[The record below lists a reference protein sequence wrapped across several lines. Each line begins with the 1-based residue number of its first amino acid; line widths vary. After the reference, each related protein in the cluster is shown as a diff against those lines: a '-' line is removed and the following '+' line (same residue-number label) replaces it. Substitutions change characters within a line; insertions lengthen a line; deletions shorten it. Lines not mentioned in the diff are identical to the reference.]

1 MKKAFSSISIGIL
14 FSVFTITS
22 CKTTSN
28 TTETL
33 PKDISEKPLDESSQ
47 KNDHAQLEK
56 LKAEITKEIAKEPCA
71 DPNEW
76 AFSPMGAKACG
87 GPVSYIAYPKKLEAV
102 ILPKI
107 QEYTDKMSQYNKN
120 YNIVSDC
127 MMVNEPVSIK
137 CENGQAV
144 LEYQ

>member
-1 MKKAFSSISIGIL
+1 MKKAFSSVSIGIL

-22 CKTTSN
+22 CKTTNN

-56 LKAEITKEIAKEPCA
+56 LKEEITKEIAKEPCA

-76 AFSPMGAKACG
+76 TFSPMGAKACG
-87 GPVSYIAYPKKLEAV
+87 GPVSYIAYPKKLETV